1 MVARIATELMV
12 GLTEEQHQALS
23 IAVDLLGFK
32 PSQYGRQAIV
42 ERLIRDGILQ
52 NPLAKYQAAANAKA

>member
-1 MVARIATELMV
+1 MVAKITKELMV
-12 GLTEEQHQALS
+12 GLTDEQDQALS

-52 NPLAKYQAAANAKA
+52 NPLAKYQAAAKAQA